1 MARIEPEL
9 KVTDRLGEMAMFLL
23 KEMVV
28 LSLMKSVPV
37 KRSWSLFASSLME
50 LAVLAFCALSALAMV
65 SMLRLRTL
73 SLTEN

>member
-1 MARIEPEL
+1 MAKTEPEL

-23 KEMVV
+23 KEMVA
-28 LSLMKSVPV
+28 LSLMKSLPE
-37 KRSWSLFASSLME
+37 KRSWLLFASSSIVF
-50 LAVLAFCALSALAMV
+50 AISALSALAMV